1 MKQNWAER
9 LRASMHHQAESLGNL
24 LVEAFHYLAL
34 FAIGATV
41 FWAAG
46 AAFLGMV
53 NKGHASIDDILLL
66 FIYLELGAMVG
77 IYFKTNHMPVRF
89 LIYVAMTALTRLMI
103 ADIQHN
109 HTPDDGI
116 ILVSVAL
123 LLLALAI
130 LVVRFASA
138 RFRPAQRPGNVL
150 PSPGRVQEACP
161 MKGWKLFTPLLILA
175 IVAITLYLR
184 LHNPPLLLQ
193 GEADATNVIVS
204 SKAKGRVQVLH
215 VRRGDEVKQGD
226 LLISL
231 DSPELEAQLD
241 ALHAAR
247 NQAQAQLDESL
258 HGTREESIR
267 ALKASLAQAE
277 AELRNAE
284 SDFQR
289 NQQMVERGF
298 LSRTQFDLSRRERDV
313 ARDRVAE
320 ARANL
325 DEGLK
330 GDREE
335 RRQALQAAVRR
346 ADAQIA
352 ELQAQIDDLQVRA
365 PVNGEVGPI
374 PAEQGELINA
384 YSPLLTLVRLDDSY
398 FVFNLREDILAK
410 VRKGDRIVMQVPGL
424 GGAEVETELR
434 YIAPLGDFSTRRA
447 TRATGDFDLK
457 TFETRFYPLQ
467 PTPGLRPGMSARW
480 RWTN

>member
-1 MKQNWAER
+1 
-9 LRASMHHQAESLGNL
+9 
-24 LVEAFHYLAL
+24 
-34 FAIGATV
+34 
-41 FWAAG
+41 
-46 AAFLGMV
+46 
-53 NKGHASIDDILLL
+53 
-66 FIYLELGAMVG
+66 
-77 IYFKTNHMPVRF
+77 
-89 LIYVAMTALTRLMI
+89 
-103 ADIQHN
+103 
-109 HTPDDGI
+109 
-116 ILVSVAL
+116 
-123 LLLALAI
+123 
-130 LVVRFASA
+130 
-138 RFRPAQRPGNVL
+138 
-150 PSPGRVQEACP
+150 

-457 TFETRFYPLQ
+457 TFETRFYPLPVAADTRPAPGHERAVALDELSDGVGRAEAQRQ
-467 PTPGLRPGMSARW
+467 PFRPGVQHRDADRLPQLDHPLARLVLAAAAV
-480 RWTN
+480 RRDQRRLPGRYPAGHAAGGGRQGP

>member
-1 MKQNWAER
+1 METLYPVADPR
-9 LRASMHHQAESLGNL
+9 DRRHHPLPAPAQSAPAVAGRGGRHQRHRFLQGQ
-24 LVEAFHYLAL
+24 
-34 FAIGATV
+34 GPGP
-41 FWAAG
+41 G
-46 AAFLGMV
+46 AAR
-53 NKGHASIDDILLL
+53 A
-66 FIYLELGAMVG
+66 
-77 IYFKTNHMPVRF
+77 
-89 LIYVAMTALTRLMI
+89 
-103 ADIQHN
+103 
-109 HTPDDGI
+109 
-116 ILVSVAL
+116 
-123 LLLALAI
+123 
-130 LVVRFASA
+130 A
-138 RFRPAQRPGNVL
+138 RRRGEAGRPADQ
-150 PSPGRVQEACP
+150 
-161 MKGWKLFTPLLILA
+161 
-175 IVAITLYLR
+175 
-184 LHNPPLLLQ
+184 
-193 GEADATNVIVS
+193 
-204 SKAKGRVQVLH
+204 
-215 VRRGDEVKQGD
+215 
-226 LLISL
+226 L

-467 PTPGLRPGMSARW
+467 PTPGLRPGMSALW

>member
-1 MKQNWAER
+1 
-9 LRASMHHQAESLGNL
+9 
-24 LVEAFHYLAL
+24 
-34 FAIGATV
+34 
-41 FWAAG
+41 
-46 AAFLGMV
+46 
-53 NKGHASIDDILLL
+53 
-66 FIYLELGAMVG
+66 
-77 IYFKTNHMPVRF
+77 
-89 LIYVAMTALTRLMI
+89 
-103 ADIQHN
+103 
-109 HTPDDGI
+109 
-116 ILVSVAL
+116 
-123 LLLALAI
+123 
-130 LVVRFASA
+130 
-138 RFRPAQRPGNVL
+138 
-150 PSPGRVQEACP
+150 

-204 SKAKGRVQVLH
+204 SKAKGREKRTTGKPMEFRSSSGLRISV
-215 VRRGDEVKQGD
+215 VKQGD

-467 PTPGLRPGMSARW
+467 PTPGLRPGMSALW

>member
-1 MKQNWAER
+1 
-9 LRASMHHQAESLGNL
+9 
-24 LVEAFHYLAL
+24 
-34 FAIGATV
+34 
-41 FWAAG
+41 
-46 AAFLGMV
+46 
-53 NKGHASIDDILLL
+53 
-66 FIYLELGAMVG
+66 
-77 IYFKTNHMPVRF
+77 
-89 LIYVAMTALTRLMI
+89 
-103 ADIQHN
+103 
-109 HTPDDGI
+109 
-116 ILVSVAL
+116 
-123 LLLALAI
+123 
-130 LVVRFASA
+130 
-138 RFRPAQRPGNVL
+138 
-150 PSPGRVQEACP
+150 

-226 LLISL
+226 LLISPTAP
-231 DSPELEAQLD
+231 SWKPSSMPCTRRATRPRRSSTSRSTVP
-241 ALHAAR
+241 AR
-247 NQAQAQLDESL
+247 
-258 HGTREESIR
+258 ESIR

-325 DEGLK
+325 DEGPK

-365 PVNGEVGPI
+365 PVNGEVGR
-374 PAEQGELINA
+374 
-384 YSPLLTLVRLDDSY
+384 SPP
-398 FVFNLREDILAK
+398 N
-410 VRKGDRIVMQVPGL
+410 
-424 GGAEVETELR
+424 
-434 YIAPLGDFSTRRA
+434 RA
-447 TRATGDFDLK
+447 
-457 TFETRFYPLQ
+457 
-467 PTPGLRPGMSARW
+467 
-480 RWTN
+480 N

>member
-1 MKQNWAER
+1 
-9 LRASMHHQAESLGNL
+9 
-24 LVEAFHYLAL
+24 
-34 FAIGATV
+34 
-41 FWAAG
+41 
-46 AAFLGMV
+46 
-53 NKGHASIDDILLL
+53 
-66 FIYLELGAMVG
+66 
-77 IYFKTNHMPVRF
+77 
-89 LIYVAMTALTRLMI
+89 
-103 ADIQHN
+103 
-109 HTPDDGI
+109 
-116 ILVSVAL
+116 
-123 LLLALAI
+123 
-130 LVVRFASA
+130 
-138 RFRPAQRPGNVL
+138 
-150 PSPGRVQEACP
+150 

-365 PVNGEVGPI
+365 PVNGEVRPI

-410 VRKGDRIVMQVPGL
+410 VRKGDRIVIT
-424 GGAEVETELR
+424 GA
-434 YIAPLGDFSTRRA
+434 
-447 TRATGDFDLK
+447 
-457 TFETRFYPLQ
+457 
-467 PTPGLRPGMSARW
+467 RPGRRRGRDRAALHRPAGRFLDQARDP
-480 RWTN
+480 RHRRFRPEDLRDPLLPVAADTRPAPGHERAVALDELSDGVGRAEAQRQPFRPGVQHRDADRLPQLDHPLARLVLAAAAVRRDQRRLPGRYPAGHAAGGGRQGP

>member
-1 MKQNWAER
+1 
-9 LRASMHHQAESLGNL
+9 
-24 LVEAFHYLAL
+24 
-34 FAIGATV
+34 
-41 FWAAG
+41 
-46 AAFLGMV
+46 
-53 NKGHASIDDILLL
+53 
-66 FIYLELGAMVG
+66 
-77 IYFKTNHMPVRF
+77 
-89 LIYVAMTALTRLMI
+89 
-103 ADIQHN
+103 
-109 HTPDDGI
+109 
-116 ILVSVAL
+116 
-123 LLLALAI
+123 
-130 LVVRFASA
+130 
-138 RFRPAQRPGNVL
+138 
-150 PSPGRVQEACP
+150 

-374 PAEQGELINA
+374 PPN
-384 YSPLLTLVRLDDSY
+384 
-398 FVFNLREDILAK
+398 
-410 VRKGDRIVMQVPGL
+410 
-424 GGAEVETELR
+424 
-434 YIAPLGDFSTRRA
+434 RA
-447 TRATGDFDLK
+447 
-457 TFETRFYPLQ
+457 
-467 PTPGLRPGMSARW
+467 
-480 RWTN
+480 N

>member
-1 MKQNWAER
+1 
-9 LRASMHHQAESLGNL
+9 
-24 LVEAFHYLAL
+24 
-34 FAIGATV
+34 
-41 FWAAG
+41 
-46 AAFLGMV
+46 
-53 NKGHASIDDILLL
+53 
-66 FIYLELGAMVG
+66 
-77 IYFKTNHMPVRF
+77 
-89 LIYVAMTALTRLMI
+89 
-103 ADIQHN
+103 
-109 HTPDDGI
+109 
-116 ILVSVAL
+116 
-123 LLLALAI
+123 
-130 LVVRFASA
+130 
-138 RFRPAQRPGNVL
+138 
-150 PSPGRVQEACP
+150 

-365 PVNGEVGPI
+365 PVRPAPGHERAVALDELSDGVGR
-374 PAEQGELINA
+374 AEAQ
-384 YSPLLTLVRLDDSY
+384 R
-398 FVFNLREDILAK
+398 
-410 VRKGDRIVMQVPGL
+410 
-424 GGAEVETELR
+424 
-434 YIAPLGDFSTRRA
+434 
-447 TRATGDFDLK
+447 
-457 TFETRFYPLQ
+457 Q
-467 PTPGLRPGMSARW
+467 PFRPGVQHRDADRLPQLDHPLARLVLAAAAV
-480 RWTN
+480 RRDQRRLPGRYPAGHAAGGGRQGP

>member
-1 MKQNWAER
+1 
-9 LRASMHHQAESLGNL
+9 
-24 LVEAFHYLAL
+24 
-34 FAIGATV
+34 
-41 FWAAG
+41 
-46 AAFLGMV
+46 
-53 NKGHASIDDILLL
+53 
-66 FIYLELGAMVG
+66 
-77 IYFKTNHMPVRF
+77 
-89 LIYVAMTALTRLMI
+89 
-103 ADIQHN
+103 
-109 HTPDDGI
+109 
-116 ILVSVAL
+116 
-123 LLLALAI
+123 
-130 LVVRFASA
+130 
-138 RFRPAQRPGNVL
+138 
-150 PSPGRVQEACP
+150 

-320 ARANL
+320 AGPISTKASRATARSAARRCRPRCAGPTRRSPSYRRRSTTCRCARRSTARSGRSPPNRAN
-325 DEGLK
+325 
-330 GDREE
+330 
-335 RRQALQAAVRR
+335 
-346 ADAQIA
+346 
-352 ELQAQIDDLQVRA
+352 
-365 PVNGEVGPI
+365 
-374 PAEQGELINA
+374 
-384 YSPLLTLVRLDDSY
+384 
-398 FVFNLREDILAK
+398 
-410 VRKGDRIVMQVPGL
+410 
-424 GGAEVETELR
+424 
-434 YIAPLGDFSTRRA
+434 
-447 TRATGDFDLK
+447 
-457 TFETRFYPLQ
+457 
-467 PTPGLRPGMSARW
+467 
-480 RWTN
+480 

>member
-1 MKQNWAER
+1 MSR
-9 LRASMHHQAESLGNL
+9 S
-24 LVEAFHYLAL
+24 
-34 FAIGATV
+34 TV
-41 FWAAG
+41 
-46 AAFLGMV
+46 
-53 NKGHASIDDILLL
+53 
-66 FIYLELGAMVG
+66 
-77 IYFKTNHMPVRF
+77 
-89 LIYVAMTALTRLMI
+89 
-103 ADIQHN
+103 
-109 HTPDDGI
+109 
-116 ILVSVAL
+116 
-123 LLLALAI
+123 
-130 LVVRFASA
+130 
-138 RFRPAQRPGNVL
+138 
-150 PSPGRVQEACP
+150 
-161 MKGWKLFTPLLILA
+161 
-175 IVAITLYLR
+175 
-184 LHNPPLLLQ
+184 
-193 GEADATNVIVS
+193 
-204 SKAKGRVQVLH
+204 
-215 VRRGDEVKQGD
+215 
-226 LLISL
+226 
-231 DSPELEAQLD
+231 
-241 ALHAAR
+241 
-247 NQAQAQLDESL
+247 
-258 HGTREESIR
+258 TREESIR

-467 PTPGLRPGMSARW
+467 PTPGLRPGMSALW

>member
-1 MKQNWAER
+1 
-9 LRASMHHQAESLGNL
+9 
-24 LVEAFHYLAL
+24 
-34 FAIGATV
+34 
-41 FWAAG
+41 
-46 AAFLGMV
+46 MV
-53 NKGHASIDDILLL
+53 NNGHASIDDILLL

-138 RFRPAQRPGNVL
+138 RFLRRSPTYAPRGGWRARTPKGKPDSSPRRSRSPARFRPAQRPGNVL

-161 MKGWKLFTPLLILA
+161 MKWME
-175 IVAITLYLR
+175 TLYPAADPR
-184 LHNPPLLLQ
+184 DRRHHPLPAPAQ
-193 GEADATNVIVS
+193 SAPAVAGRGGRHQRHRF

-467 PTPGLRPGMSARW
+467 PTPGLRPGMSALW